1 MKPATFRTTDR
12 IIVRRKFDL
21 MLGAA
26 LCCAALTSCGG
37 SGGTPTP
44 SPTPTA
50 TGTGTPT
57 PTPTATPIVFDFS
70 RDFTSVSNILLIYAN
85 FTPTGGTEVF
95 NDGSLI
101 GGSSGLNFVFNPE
114 KVVTSFPDLT
124 TNPEFTGAQLV
135 GNTATQ
141 RAYASGTTSLTLDVP
156 FDNVLRST
164 YLRTDPFTSGTT
176 AGTLVSR
183 RVALHFIPVT
193 TTAAIAAPLTYT
205 GNPLVI
211 GGTKGTTV
219 PGTVTAAAVTF
230 TVTPPTGTAT
240 SPSITGTIRILEPVN
255 GVPTERAVLA
265 FSTTVSAAG
274 TFTGSLDDTTNGF
287 KGAFGGSLAGPNRE
301 EMFLTFGVS
310 HTDGR
315 RYFGSFIGD

>member
-1 MKPATFRTTDR
+1 M
-12 IIVRRKFDL
+12 RRKFDL

-37 SGGTPTP
+37 GNGGTPTP

-50 TGTGTPT
+50 TGTPTPT
-57 PTPTATPIVFDFS
+57 PTPTPVVFDFS
-70 RDFTSVSNILLIYAN
+70 RDFTSVSNSLLIYAN
-85 FTPTGGTEVF
+85 FTPTGGAEVF

-135 GNTATQ
+135 GSTATQ

-176 AGTLVSR
+176 PGTLVSR

-193 TTAAIAAPLTYT
+193 ATAAIAAPLTYS
-205 GNPLVI
+205 GNPLVV
-211 GGTKGTTV
+211 GGTRGTTV

-230 TVTPPTGTAT
+230 TVTPPAGTAT
-240 SPSITGTIRILEPVN
+240 SPSIAGTIRIVEPVG

-265 FSTTVSAAG
+265 FSTTLSANG
-274 TFTGSLDDTTNGF
+274 SFTGSLDDTANAF
-287 KGAFGGSLAGPNRE
+287 KGSFSGSLAGPNRE
-301 EMFLTFGVS
+301 EMFLTFGVT